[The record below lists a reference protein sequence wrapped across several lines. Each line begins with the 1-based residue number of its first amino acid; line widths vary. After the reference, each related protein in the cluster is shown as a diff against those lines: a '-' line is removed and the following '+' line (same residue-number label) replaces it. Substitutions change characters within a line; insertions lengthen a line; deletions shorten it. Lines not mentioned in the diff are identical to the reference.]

1 MAIEKTVVIK
11 ADTSQ
16 ANKGINQVDKNV
28 KKLEKSTEQTG
39 KSASKSAKL
48 FQGLGTAIK
57 ATGIG
62 LLIAGVAKLTMAF
75 SSNTVVSKVLNETFE
90 TINLVFGGFV
100 DAIVSAVDQV
110 SKANGSFKALSS
122 VVSGVVNIAL
132 SSLKLT
138 FYGIKLAVQQAMLAW
153 EKSFFGGKDKD
164 KIEELNESIEKTEKV
179 IIKTGKS
186 VAGSVKDIGEN
197 STKAISEIVDFGTKA
212 VDNITKISIKNAKE
226 LAKQL
231 VKLRGESVL
240 AIARNEL
247 ILKTKQKE
255 AELQR
260 QIRDDIELDLKTRVK
275 ANKEIEKILK
285 ESQKIQIENANI
297 SIKLSK
303 LEVQATGGNI
313 DSKEKLI
320 RAELAYQDV
329 LETTDGFL
337 SEQKT
342 NRASLNQEEIELQ
355 NTATEAEKERRLD
368 QLEFEAAQEETEN
381 GKIEKLRER
390 LEVENE
396 LLLEDLENKK
406 EIYKEGTQA
415 RVDSE
420 QEYLTAKQELEQK
433 SLELVKRK
441 NEYKQELEQK
451 SLELVKRKN
460 EDKQKTDEASANF
473 ERKLGIDTLSLLG
486 SLAEEGSSLG
496 KAVAVSQ
503 AVISTYQGI
512 NKALAETTDFTPTQ
526 SLRFANAAIVGAS
539 GFANVASILS
549 TSSKSSSA
557 SAQAPSTP
565 QVSAPSFNLVQG
577 TGTDQI
583 ANSINNQDRPIKA
596 FVVSSDVTNQQE
608 LDRNAVETASL

>member
-28 KKLEKSTEQTG
+28 KKLEKSTKQTG
-39 KSASKSAKL
+39 KAASKSAKL

-62 LLIAGVAKLTMAF
+62 LLIAVVAKLTMAF
-75 SSNTVVSKVLNETFE
+75 SSNTVVSKVLKETFE

-100 DAIVSAVDQV
+100 NAIVSTVDQV

-122 VVSGVVNIAL
+122 VVRGVVNLAL
-132 SSLKLT
+132 ASLKLN
-138 FYGIKLAVQQAMLAW
+138 FYGIKLAVQKAMLAW

-260 QIRDDIELDLKTRVK
+260 QIRDDIELDLKTRAK

-285 ESQKIQIENANI
+285 ESQKIQLENANI

-420 QEYLTAKQELEQK
+420 QEYLTA
-433 SLELVKRK
+433 
-441 NEYKQELEQK
+441 KQELEQK

>member
-28 KKLEKSTEQTG
+28 KKLEKSTKQTG
-39 KSASKSAKL
+39 KAASKSAKL

-62 LLIAGVAKLTMAF
+62 LLIAVVAKLTMAF
-75 SSNTVVSKVLNETFE
+75 SSNTVVSKVLKETFE

-100 DAIVSAVDQV
+100 NAIVSAVDQV

-164 KIEELNESIEKTEKV
+164 KIEELNESIEKTEKAIV
-179 IIKTGKS
+179 KIGKS

-197 STKAISEIVDFGTKA
+197 FTKAISEIVDFGTKA
-212 VDNITKISIKNAKE
+212 VDNITKISIKNARE

-441 NEYKQELEQK
+441 NE
-451 SLELVKRKN
+451 
-460 EDKQKTDEASANF
+460 DKQKTDEASANF

>member
-16 ANKGINQVDKNV
+16 ANKGINKVDKNV

-62 LLIAGVAKLTMAF
+62 LIIAGVAKLTMAF
-75 SSNTVVSKVLNETFE
+75 SSNTVVSKVLKETFE

-164 KIEELNESIEKTEKV
+164 KIEELNESIEKTEKA

-197 STKAISEIVDFGTKA
+197 FTKAISEIVDFGTKA

-441 NEYKQELEQK
+441 NE
-451 SLELVKRKN
+451 
-460 EDKQKTDEASANF
+460 DKQKTDEASANF

>member
-28 KKLEKSTEQTG
+28 KKLEKSTKQTG
-39 KSASKSAKL
+39 KAASKSAKL

-62 LLIAGVAKLTMAF
+62 LLIAVVAKLTMAF

-100 DAIVSAVDQV
+100 NAIVSTVDQV

-122 VVSGVVNIAL
+122 VVRGVVNLAL
-132 SSLKLT
+132 ASLKLN
-138 FYGIKLAVQQAMLAW
+138 FYGIKLAVQKAMLAW

-164 KIEELNESIEKTEKV
+164 KIEELNESIEKTEKA

-197 STKAISEIVDFGTKA
+197 FTKAISEIVDFGTKA

-260 QIRDDIELDLKTRVK
+260 QIRDDIELDLETRVK

-285 ESQKIQIENANI
+285 ESQKIQLENANI
-297 SIKLSK
+297 SIKLSE

-420 QEYLTAKQELEQK
+420 QEYLTA
-433 SLELVKRK
+433 
-441 NEYKQELEQK
+441 KQELEQK

>member
-164 KIEELNESIEKTEKV
+164 KIEELNESIEKTEKA

-197 STKAISEIVDFGTKA
+197 FTKAISEIVDFGTKA

-260 QIRDDIELDLKTRVK
+260 QIRDDIELDLKTRAK

-285 ESQKIQIENANI
+285 ESQKIQLENANI
-297 SIKLSK
+297 SIKLSE

-420 QEYLTAKQELEQK
+420 QEYLTA
-433 SLELVKRK
+433 
-441 NEYKQELEQK
+441 KQELEQK

>member
-164 KIEELNESIEKTEKV
+164 KIEELNESIEKTEKA

-212 VDNITKISIKNAKE
+212 VDNITKISIKNARE

-260 QIRDDIELDLKTRVK
+260 QIRDDIELDLKTRAK

-285 ESQKIQIENANI
+285 ESQKIQLENANI
-297 SIKLSK
+297 SIKLSE

-420 QEYLTAKQELEQK
+420 QEYLTA
-433 SLELVKRK
+433 
-441 NEYKQELEQK
+441 KQELEQK

>member
-28 KKLEKSTEQTG
+28 KKLEKSTKQTG
-39 KSASKSAKL
+39 KAASKSAKL

-62 LLIAGVAKLTMAF
+62 LIIAGVAKLTMAF
-75 SSNTVVSKVLNETFE
+75 SSNTVVSKVLKETFE

-164 KIEELNESIEKTEKV
+164 KIEELNESIEKTEKA

-197 STKAISEIVDFGTKA
+197 FTKAISEIVDFGTKA

-441 NEYKQELEQK
+441 NE
-451 SLELVKRKN
+451 
-460 EDKQKTDEASANF
+460 DKQKTDEASANF

>member
-62 LLIAGVAKLTMAF
+62 LLIAVVAKLTMAF

-100 DAIVSAVDQV
+100 NAIVSTVDQV

-260 QIRDDIELDLKTRVK
+260 QIRDDIELDLETRVK

-285 ESQKIQIENANI
+285 ESQKIQLENANI
-297 SIKLSK
+297 SIKLSE

-420 QEYLTAKQELEQK
+420 QEYLTA
-433 SLELVKRK
+433 
-441 NEYKQELEQK
+441 KQELEQK

>member
-28 KKLEKSTEQTG
+28 KKLEKSTKQTG
-39 KSASKSAKL
+39 KAASKSAKL

-62 LLIAGVAKLTMAF
+62 LLIAVVAKLTMAF
-75 SSNTVVSKVLNETFE
+75 SSNTVVSKVLKETFE

-100 DAIVSAVDQV
+100 NAIVSTVDQV

-122 VVSGVVNIAL
+122 VVRGVVNLAL
-132 SSLKLT
+132 ASLKLN
-138 FYGIKLAVQQAMLAW
+138 FYGIKLAVQKAMLAW

-164 KIEELNESIEKTEKV
+164 KIEELNESIEKTEKA

-197 STKAISEIVDFGTKA
+197 FTKAISEIVDFGTKA
-212 VDNITKISIKNAKE
+212 VDNITKISIKNARE

-260 QIRDDIELDLKTRVK
+260 QIRDDIELDLETRVK

-420 QEYLTAKQELEQK
+420 QEYLTA
-433 SLELVKRK
+433 
-441 NEYKQELEQK
+441 KQELEQK

>member
-62 LLIAGVAKLTMAF
+62 LLIAVVAKLTMAF

-260 QIRDDIELDLKTRVK
+260 QIRDDIELDLKTRAK

-285 ESQKIQIENANI
+285 ESQKIQLENANI
-297 SIKLSK
+297 SIKLSE

-420 QEYLTAKQELEQK
+420 QEYLTA
-433 SLELVKRK
+433 
-441 NEYKQELEQK
+441 KQELEQK

>member
-75 SSNTVVSKVLNETFE
+75 SSNTVVSKVLKETFE

-164 KIEELNESIEKTEKV
+164 KIEELNESIEKTEKA

-260 QIRDDIELDLKTRVK
+260 QIRDDIELDLETRVK

-297 SIKLSK
+297 SIKLSE

-441 NEYKQELEQK
+441 NE
-451 SLELVKRKN
+451 
-460 EDKQKTDEASANF
+460 DKQKTDEASANF

-549 TSSKSSSA
+549 TSSKSGSA